1 MQYGTM
7 SAASATLRGHTVLVT
22 GSTDGLGRVVAERLG
37 ATGANVLLHGRNL
50 TRGEQVRR
58 AVQVA
63 GGAPTFYQ
71 ADFASLAEVHR
82 LAEAIRQ
89 NHDRLKLLINNAGLG
104 FGPRGQ
110 ARETSSDGHELRF
123 AVNYLAPVLLT
134 QLLLPLLE
142 ADVPA
147 RIVNVASAGQQQID
161 FNDPML
167 TRGYTGQRAYRQ
179 SKLAM
184 IMWTLDLA
192 EELTKRGVTVNAL
205 HPATFMDT
213 HMVHESGISPAST
226 VEEGAD
232 AVMHLAL
239 SRDLEGWT
247 GLYFN
252 GLERARPDPQ
262 AFDREARR
270 QLAELT
276 VQLIGAASARVA

>member
-1 MQYGTM
+1 MAAM
-7 SAASATLRGHTVLVT
+7 SADSATLRGHTVLVT
-22 GSTDGLGRVVAERLG
+22 GATDGLGRVVAERLG
-37 ATGANVLLHGRNL
+37 ATGATVLLHGRNRA
-50 TRGEQVRR
+50 RGEQVLGTVE
-58 AVQVA
+58 AA
-63 GGAPTFYQ
+63 GGRATFYQ
-71 ADFASLAEVHR
+71 ADFGSLAEVHR
-82 LAEAIRQ
+82 LADAIRRDY
-89 NHDRLKLLINNAGLG
+89 DRLKLLINNAGIG

-110 ARETSSDGHELRF
+110 ARETSTDGHELRF

-134 QLLLPLLE
+134 NLLLPLLE

-147 RIVNVASAGQQQID
+147 RIVNVASAGQQELD

-192 EELTKRGVTVNAL
+192 EELKTRGITVNTL

-213 HMVHESGISPAST
+213 HMVHESGISPTSS
-226 VEEGAD
+226 VKEGAD

-239 SRDLEGWT
+239 SRDLEGWS

-252 GLERARPDPQ
+252 GLERARPEPQ

-270 QLAELT
+270 LLAELT
-276 VQLIGAASARVA
+276 ERLIGAAPARVA

>member
-1 MQYGTM
+1 MAAM
-7 SAASATLRGHTVLVT
+7 SAEPTTLRGHTVLVT

-37 ATGANVLLHGRNL
+37 ATGANVLLHGRNRA
-50 TRGEQVRR
+50 RGEQALR
-58 AVQVA
+58 AVEAA
-63 GGAPTFYQ
+63 GGSARFYP
-71 ADFASLAEVHR
+71 ADFGSLVEVHR
-82 LAEAIRQ
+82 LADAIRRDY
-89 NHDRLKLLINNAGLG
+89 HRLKLLINNAGIG

-110 ARETSSDGHELRF
+110 PRETSADGHELRF

-134 QLLLPLLE
+134 KLLLPLLE

-147 RIVNVASAGQQQID
+147 RIVNVASAGQQEID
-161 FNDPML
+161 FNDLML

-179 SKLAM
+179 SKLAL

-192 EELTKRGVTVNAL
+192 EELKTRGLTVNAL

-213 HMVHESGISPAST
+213 HMVHESGISPASS
-226 VEEGAD
+226 VKEGAD

-239 SRDLEGWT
+239 SRDLEGWS

-262 AFDREARR
+262 AFDRDARR
-270 QLAELT
+270 RLADLT
-276 VQLIGAASARVA
+276 ERLIGAAPARVA

>member
-1 MQYGTM
+1 MNSGPT
-7 SAASATLRGHTVLVT
+7 TLRGHTVLVT

-37 ATGANVLLHGRNL
+37 ATGANVLLHGRNRA
-50 TRGEQVRR
+50 RGEQTGR
-58 AVQVA
+58 AVELA
-63 GGAPTFYQ
+63 GGIPSFYH
-71 ADFASLAEVHR
+71 ADFTSLAEVHR
-82 LAEAIRQ
+82 LAEAIGRD
-89 NHDRLKLLINNAGLG
+89 HDGLKLLINNAGLG

-110 ARETSSDGHELRF
+110 LRETSAEGHELRF

-134 QLLLPLLE
+134 RLLLPLLG
-142 ADVPA
+142 ADVPS

-184 IMWTLDLA
+184 IMWSLDLA
-192 EELTKRGVTVNAL
+192 EELKTRGITVNAL

-213 HMVHESGISPAST
+213 HMVHESGIPPAST

-270 QLAELT
+270 RLAELT
-276 VQLIGAASARVA
+276 DQLIGSVPARVA

>member
-1 MQYGTM
+1 M
-7 SAASATLRGHTVLVT
+7 SAEAKTLRGHPVLVT
-22 GSTDGLGRVVAERLG
+22 GSTDGLGRQLAERLG
-37 ATGANVLLHGRNL
+37 ATGANVLLHGRNGA
-50 TRGEQVRR
+50 RGEQVRK
-58 AVQVA
+58 AVEAA
-63 GGAPTFYQ
+63 GGRATFYQ
-71 ADFASLAEVHR
+71 ADFGSLAEVHQ
-82 LAEAIRQ
+82 LAGAIRRD
-89 NHDRLKLLINNAGLG
+89 HDRLKLLINNAGIG

-110 ARETSSDGHELRF
+110 PRQTGVEGHELRF
-123 AVNYLAPVLLT
+123 TVNYLAPALLT
-134 QLLLPLLE
+134 NLLLPVVE
-142 ADVPA
+142 AAVPA
-147 RIVNVASAGQQQID
+147 RIVNVASAGQQEID
-161 FNDPML
+161 FRDPML

-184 IMWTLDLA
+184 IMWTMDLA
-192 EELTKRGVTVNAL
+192 EELKRRGITVTAL

-213 HMVHESGISPAST
+213 HMVHESGISPASS

-262 AFDREARR
+262 AFDRDARR

-276 VQLIGAASARVA
+276 ERLIGSTPARVA

>member
-1 MQYGTM
+1 MGANST
-7 SAASATLRGHTVLVT
+7 TLRAHTVLVT
-22 GSTDGLGRVVAERLG
+22 GSTDGLGRLLAERLG
-37 ATGANVLLHGRNL
+37 ATGANVLLHGRNRA
-50 TRGEQVRR
+50 RGEQVRR
-58 AVQVA
+58 AVEAA
-63 GGAPTFYQ
+63 GGTPTFYL
-71 ADFASLAEVHR
+71 ADLASLAEVHR
-82 LAEAIRQ
+82 LAEAIRRD
-89 NHDRLKLLINNAGLG
+89 HHRLKLLINNAGLG

-110 ARETSSDGHELRF
+110 PRQTSADGHELRF

-134 QLLLPLLE
+134 NLLLPLLE
-142 ADVPA
+142 ADAPA

-192 EELTKRGVTVNAL
+192 EELKARGITVNAL

-213 HMVHESGISPAST
+213 HMVHESGLPPAST
-226 VEEGAD
+226 VDEGGD

-270 QLAELT
+270 RLAELT
-276 VQLIGAASARVA
+276 EQLIGTAPARVA